1 MGARKAAVKRDTRE
15 TRISVTV
22 DLDGTGRAELHTPV
36 PFLDHMLDQVAR
48 HGMIDIELQAEGD
61 IHIDAHHTVEDIG
74 IVFGQAVARAF
85 PGSEAAG
92 PVGGLVRG

>member
-48 HGMIDIELQAEGD
+48 HGMIDIELQAGNREKNKDRKSTPQNSRNSGEY
-61 IHIDAHHTVEDIG
+61 TK
-74 IVFGQAVARAF
+74 
-85 PGSEAAG
+85 PT
-92 PVGGLVRG
+92 